1 MSQTDLHIR
10 LIETTDQL
18 VTFCKSAQ
26 TAPFLTV
33 DTEFMR
39 EKTYFPQLC
48 LVQVGTETEA
58 VVVDALA
65 PGIELQPLW
74 DLLLNTPMPKVFH
87 AASQDLEIFAR
98 LAGAL
103 PAPLFDTQIA
113 AMVVG
118 IGDQVGYDKLVKE
131 TLGVSIDKSSRYSDW
146 SVRP

>member
-87 AASQDLEIFAR
+87 AASQDLEILHAS
-98 LAGAL
+98 LA
-103 PAPLFDTQIA
+103 PCQRP
-113 AMVVG
+113 
-118 IGDQVGYDKLVKE
+118 
-131 TLGVSIDKSSRYSDW
+131 
-146 SVRP
+146 VRHSNRRHGRWDRGPSGL